1 MAGICVASVSP
12 NACSH
17 WTHTVVLKGV
27 PYTIERD
34 RTPLSSDELQRL
46 LEFAA
51 RYLEFEREV
60 LPSAFLHRV
69 LFGEEA
75 TNVKIYTFF
84 GPGAVLTKT
93 NIGTTYVD
101 ICPGQNGERVVVDL
115 TGCTEY
121 RLMLSANLVG
131 TGPWS
136 ARVVRDSDDAVL
148 HDAPT
153 LGAAGE
159 READTDWQPLPAA
172 FLGQSLLYLRAQ
184 AKSQTATDDPV
195 FRRLQLGLR

>member
-1 MAGICVASVSP
+1 MSGICTASVSP
-12 NACSH
+12 RNCGH
-17 WTHTVVLKGV
+17 RTYTIVLDGV

-34 RTPLSSDELQRL
+34 PTALSTEERQRL
-46 LEFAA
+46 LELAA
-51 RYLEFEREV
+51 RYWEFTKGV
-60 LPSAFLHRV
+60 APATFLHRV

-84 GPGAVLTKT
+84 GPGAAIVKT
-93 NIGTTYVD
+93 NIGTSYVD

-121 RLMLSANLVG
+121 RLMLSANLIG
-131 TGPWS
+131 TGAWG
-136 ARVVRDSDDAVL
+136 ARVIRDSDSEVL

-172 FLGQSLLYLRAQ
+172 FLGLGLVYLRAQ
-184 AKSQTATDDPV
+184 AKSQTAGDDPV